1 MPDSPRVALFIP
13 SLYGGGVRRVMVNLA
28 RGLVREGLPVDMV
41 LTRAEGPYLS
51 QLPPQVR
58 VVDLK
63 SRRVGLAVPALIRY
77 LRRTRPGALLSAMEH
92 ANLAAL
98 IAKVLSGVPVRV
110 VVSVH
115 AMYSQEVELFPHRRN
130 RALIPFLV
138 RRLYPRASQVVAVSE
153 SVAADLAE
161 AAGLPRGKIQVIFN
175 PVVTPRL
182 REQLQEPLDHPWF
195 DHGEPPVILSAG
207 RLTEEKDFP
216 SLIRAFHLLHLRR
229 PARLI
234 ILGEGPQREVLEQLI
249 CNLELDGHV
258 QLPGFVPNPYP
269 YMARA
274 AVFVLSSRRE
284 GFGNVLV
291 EALAA
296 GVPVVS
302 TDCPGGPA
310 EILEQGR
317 YGRLVPVGDVDRLA
331 EAILETLNHPPD
343 PQLLRLRAE
352 DFSIEQILPL
362 YRGVLH
368 V

>member
-1 MPDSPRVALFIP
+1 MSDLPPVALFIP

-28 RGLVREGLPVDMV
+28 RGLVQEGLPVDMV

-51 QLPPQVR
+51 QLPSQVR
-58 VVDLK
+58 VVDLN

-77 LRRTRPGALLSAMEH
+77 LRRARPKALLSAMEH

-98 IAKVLSGVPVRV
+98 IAKALSGVPVKV

-115 AMYSQEVELFPHRRN
+115 AIYSREVELFPHRRN
-130 RALIPFLV
+130 RALVPFLV
-138 RRLYPRASQVVAVSE
+138 RRLYPYASTVVAVSE
-153 SVAADLAE
+153 SVAADLAA
-161 AAGLPRGKIQVIFN
+161 AAGLQKIKVIFN

-182 REQLQEPLDHPWF
+182 REQLQELPDHPWF
-195 DHGEPPVILSAG
+195 DLKGPPVILSAG
-207 RLTEEKDFP
+207 RLTAEKDFE
-216 SLIRAFHLLHLRR
+216 SLIRAFHLLRLRR
-229 PARLI
+229 PARLV
-234 ILGEGPQREVLEQLI
+234 ILGEGPQREKLEGLVRS
-249 CNLELDGHV
+249 LKLDDYV
-258 QLPGFVPNPYP
+258 QLPGFVSNPYR

-296 GVPVVS
+296 GTPVVS
-302 TDCPGGPA
+302 TACPGGPA

-317 YGRLVPVGDVDRLA
+317 YGRLVPVGDVDALA
-331 EAILETLNHPPD
+331 EAVEQTLGTPPN
-343 PQLLRLRAE
+343 PELLRLRAE
-352 DFSIEQILPL
+352 DFSIERILPL
-362 YRGVLH
+362 YREVLN